1 MRLRMVALTNDMRL
15 LVHLLA
21 FNVFCVSFGS
31 CKEVAE
37 HGLAVTLPSGWQ
49 QLHLGP
55 DYRGVG
61 AYCDAGIVELL
72 IERLP
77 FDEEARTGDLDRQVV
92 SSRKKESLK
101 MLGRFKG
108 RGDIVSGLT
117 AEGDRMSYMLFFPDL
132 PAERVAI
139 LVICGEANE
148 RQMAEL
154 EAVVNSLRE
163 APCK

>member
-1 MRLRMVALTNDMRL
+1 MRL
-15 LVHLLA
+15 LIHLLV
-21 FNVFCVSFGS
+21 FNVCCASLGWS
-31 CKEVAE
+31 KEIAE
-37 HGLAVTLPSGWQ
+37 HGLAVTLPPGWQ

-61 AYCDAGIVELL
+61 AYCDAGIVEVL

-77 FDEEARTGDLDRQVV
+77 FDEQTRTGDVDRQVV
-92 SSRKKESLK
+92 SSRRKESRQT
-101 MLGRFKG
+101 LGRLKG
-108 RGDIVSGLT
+108 RGQIVSGLT
-117 AEGDRMSYMLFFPDL
+117 AEGDRMSYMLFYPD
-132 PAERVAI
+132 PPTERVAI

-154 EAVVNSLRE
+154 EAVLNSLRK